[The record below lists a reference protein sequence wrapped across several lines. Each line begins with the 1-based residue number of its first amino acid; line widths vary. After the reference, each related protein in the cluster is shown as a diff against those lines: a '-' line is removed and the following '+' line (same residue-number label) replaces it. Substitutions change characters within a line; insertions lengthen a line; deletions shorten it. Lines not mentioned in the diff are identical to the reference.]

1 MLDAAA
7 ARSLTSEERVWRRK
21 LLLALP
27 VTALAAGVGVLLDLA
42 APRTTAF
49 DRVSYP
55 LITGLLLVLA
65 GALLRR
71 PAALRGVVNT
81 LVTAAGAFFVL
92 RLAYLLHFTGGQETL
107 RELTETYWW
116 VPALYVVTFLMPGG
130 PGRVAGRV
138 ALASG
143 AGMAA
148 LSVGYVAAHV
158 RDPESAAL
166 SAALLQLGLSSVTML
181 ALTRAFAARLREQAR
196 EQERLAHTDLPTGRL
211 NRRGWAAALE
221 RALRGGPGQAH
232 AVLFIDL
239 DGFKR
244 VNDARGHEAG
254 DALLREAGER
264 LHRLAPGGAAARLG
278 GDEFALFLPVHGAAD
293 AQALGE
299 RVCAALQAPYDLGGR
314 TELVTASVGVSVS
327 PHDGADSETLLRAAD
342 LAMYR
347 AKRTGKNAAYRYA
360 SALGEAEARRAM
372 LERDVQHA
380 ATRGELALH
389 YQPLF
394 DLRTRR
400 AVKVEALLR
409 WTHPQLGEVSP
420 AEFIPLAEATG
431 LIVPL
436 GEWVLRRACADA
448 RELPEALVVAVNVSP
463 VQLEDADFPQT
474 VRAVLGGCGL
484 APGRL
489 ELELTETALMRDVAR
504 ASHTLGE
511 LRALGVRV
519 ALDDFGTGHT
529 SLSSLRD
536 LPLDTVKIDRSFVAD
551 LRGGGGQ
558 PFAQAL
564 LAALLQVAELLEL
577 EVVAEGLE
585 DDAQLRA
592 LYALGCHVG
601 QGYLLGRPVP
611 LGLLLSAPW
620 DPPQDQEQ
628 QPGAPEAALV

>member
-1 MLDAAA
+1 
-7 ARSLTSEERVWRRK
+7 
-21 LLLALP
+21 
-27 VTALAAGVGVLLDLA
+27 
-42 APRTTAF
+42 
-49 DRVSYP
+49 
-55 LITGLLLVLA
+55 
-65 GALLRR
+65 
-71 PAALRGVVNT
+71 
-81 LVTAAGAFFVL
+81 
-92 RLAYLLHFTGGQETL
+92 
-107 RELTETYWW
+107 
-116 VPALYVVTFLMPGG
+116 
-130 PGRVAGRV
+130 
-138 ALASG
+138 
-143 AGMAA
+143 MAA
-148 LSVGYVAAHV
+148 VSVGYVAAHL

-166 SAALLQLGLSSVTML
+166 SAALLQLGLSTVTLL
-181 ALTRAFAARLREQAR
+181 ALIRAFAARLQEQAR
-196 EQERLAHTDLPTGRL
+196 EQKRLAHTDLPTGRL

-244 VNDARGHEAG
+244 VNDERGHETG

-264 LHRLAPGGAAARLG
+264 LHRLAAGAGGAVARLG

-299 RVCAALQAPYDLGGR
+299 RVCAVLQASYDLGGR
-314 TELVTASVGVSVS
+314 SELVTASVGVSVS
-327 PHDGADSETLLRAAD
+327 PHDGADPETLLRAAD

-360 SALGEAEARRAM
+360 SALGEAEARRAT

-380 ATRGELALH
+380 ATRGELTLH

-394 DLRTRR
+394 DLRTRQ

-436 GEWVLRRACADA
+436 GEWVMCRACTDA
-448 RELPEALVVAVNVSP
+448 RHLPGTLVVAVNVSP
-463 VQLEDADFPQT
+463 VQLEDPDFPQT
-474 VRAVLGGCGL
+474 VRAVLRDCGL

-551 LRGGGGQ
+551 LRGGQGQ
-558 PFAQAL
+558 PFTQTL
-564 LAALLQVAELLEL
+564 LGALLQVAEVLDL

-592 LYALGCHVG
+592 LHALGCHVG

-611 LGLLLSAPW
+611 LDRLLSTPW
-620 DPPQDQEQ
+620 DAPGGASQER
-628 QPGAPEAALV
+628 AAEVALA